1 MLGKLTPYGRIPLFW
16 TRHYNKS
23 MMYVGYCFKP
33 DEIYIQ
39 GDVNEQK
46 FIAYFI
52 KGGNIQAA
60 AGMGKN
66 LEILTIQEAIS

>member
-1 MLGKLTPYGRIPLFW
+1 
-16 TRHYNKS
+16 

-52 KGGNIQAA
+52 KGGNI
-60 AGMGKN
+60 
-66 LEILTIQEAIS
+66 